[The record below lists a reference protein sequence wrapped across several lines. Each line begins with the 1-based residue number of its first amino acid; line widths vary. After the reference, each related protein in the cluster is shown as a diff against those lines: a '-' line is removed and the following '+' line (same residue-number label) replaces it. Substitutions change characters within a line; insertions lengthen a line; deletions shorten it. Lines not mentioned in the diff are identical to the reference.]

1 MRLIALDDKFI
12 VDMITSKVE
21 KMKLIF
27 LQSITVFFSVVM
39 MLTDKKLSK
48 ESKDSVGLIQLSE
61 MYGSCCQVHVT
72 SGTDDI

>member
-21 KMKLIF
+21 KDEINV

-48 ESKDSVGLIQLSE
+48 ESKDSVLHTRTVLRYCDPGDRALLE
-61 MYGSCCQVHVT
+61 TLLVT
-72 SGTDDI
+72 

>member
-1 MRLIALDDKFI
+1 MRLIALEDKFI

-21 KMKLIF
+21 KDEINV

-48 ESKDSVGLIQLSE
+48 ESKDSVLHTRTVLRYCDLSTVQ
-61 MYGSCCQVHVT
+61 YSTYTVL
-72 SGTDDI
+72 